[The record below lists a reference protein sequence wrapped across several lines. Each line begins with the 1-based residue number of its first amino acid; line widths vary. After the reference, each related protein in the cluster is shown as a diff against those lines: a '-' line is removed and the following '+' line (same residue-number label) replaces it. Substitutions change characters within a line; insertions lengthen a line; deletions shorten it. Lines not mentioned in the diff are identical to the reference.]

1 MIFRLSQKLSAKIKV
16 RTFADLP
23 PHEKP
28 ICDWSAHGF
37 VAVRK
42 HYILVTNTKSLRST
56 LMCGK
61 GIANENEFVKQAL
74 SSIREL
80 AATFDSHIAH
90 FSDAVMFGKSL
101 NRSVT
106 GSMNDMIRQATDMLS
121 DGDLSLVEIATKL
134 NRIPMSA
141 LGEKRADYGYPR
153 DVFAE
158 MLEEAE

>member
-1 MIFRLSQKLSAKIKV
+1 MIFRLSQKLSSKIKV
-16 RTFADLP
+16 NTLADHPL
-23 PHEKP
+23 HEQP
-28 ICDWSAHGF
+28 ICDWSANGF

-42 HYILVTNTKSLRST
+42 HYILVTNTKSLCST

-61 GIANENEFVKQAL
+61 GIADESAFVKQAL

-80 AATFDSHIAH
+80 VATFDGHIAH
-90 FSDAVMFGKSL
+90 FSDSILFGKSL

-106 GSMNDMIRQATDMLS
+106 GSMNDMIRHATYMLL
-121 DGDLSLVEIATKL
+121 DGDLSLAEIATKL

-141 LGEKRADYGYPR
+141 LGEKRSDYGYPR

-158 MLEEAE
+158 MLKQAE